1 MTYRKKAEQII
12 RVKLGVNSWTA
23 ERIVEL
29 MVKDDYIP
37 RAIPALQAP
46 EELED
51 WDVEMPNSNI

>member
-12 RVKLGVNSWTA
+12 RVKLGVNSWAA

-29 MVKDDYIP
+29 MAKDDYVP
-37 RAIPALQAP
+37 CAIPALQAP

-51 WDVEMPNSNI
+51 WDVEMPSLNI